1 MIFDKKIKA
10 HTSDMVID
18 NSLYLVNCQAHGI
31 LPEDLQIAFTEVWAL
46 IVDFCLHFHRTI
58 KSQTKLFPDQF
69 YFPLNRYD
77 FCKCLAIK
85 IMK

>member
-31 LPEDLQIAFTEVWAL
+31 LPGDLQIAFTEVLLAQL
-46 IVDFCLHFHRTI
+46 P
-58 KSQTKLFPDQF
+58 SQ
-69 YFPLNRYD
+69 
-77 FCKCLAIK
+77 
-85 IMK
+85 